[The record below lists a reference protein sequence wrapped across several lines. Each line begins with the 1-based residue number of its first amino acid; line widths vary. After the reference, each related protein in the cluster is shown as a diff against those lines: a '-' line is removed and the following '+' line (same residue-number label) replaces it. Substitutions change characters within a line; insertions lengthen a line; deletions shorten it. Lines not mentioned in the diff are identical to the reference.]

1 MAWLT
6 LIGAVLSSSLPDVA
20 CRYQVGGWLT
30 CGFVST
36 LALSLELSGH
46 PQTVGLGEN
55 VFLSPSGGG
64 GVVHVS
70 AQLLGPSIS
79 TAGLPAGAHKGARAA
94 EPLLQLIL
102 ERGLEVMGFF
112 SPLEKLFPEAKYL
125 SSGEYKADKNRF

>member
-6 LIGAVLSSSLPDVA
+6 LIGAVLSSSLPDMA

-46 PQTVGLGEN
+46 LQTVGLGEN
-55 VFLSPSGGG
+55 VFLSPSGGR

-112 SPLEKLFPEAKYL
+112 SPLE
-125 SSGEYKADKNRF
+125 